1 MSVSPSAGSIPV
13 RPGAITAVLALLS
26 VFPPVATD
34 MYLSSMDDL
43 GQALNAS
50 SSATELSLSLFFLG
64 LCVGQLIMGPLIDGY
79 GRKGPL
85 LAGVALFTATSLAL
99 LFIRDVTLFN
109 TLRFFQAVG
118 ACAGMVVGRAVVN
131 DLYKGREAAK
141 VLTLLVMLMTLGPIL
156 SPFLGSLMA
165 QAFGWLSIFVTMVA
179 VGAVALG
186 LTRVVLPETLPPERR
201 AVRPFATALR
211 RAGTLVT
218 RRAYILPALVAA
230 LVQAAMFAFITGSS
244 GLFQTGFGLSGTA
257 YGLLFALVAA
267 ALMLA
272 GKLNGR
278 LLDRFA
284 PAQIVNLG
292 LPLFAL
298 SGLALVAVSG
308 TSILWVFV
316 VPLWC
321 AIGLVGLLTANV
333 MAITM
338 EACTEGAG
346 IGSAVLGGLQFAVAF
361 LTSAGVALGGSDSGL
376 SLSLGIFLP
385 ALGALALWSLLRRGD
400 VAAKPV

>member
-1 MSVSPSAGSIPV
+1 MSVSPAP
-13 RPGAITAVLALLS
+13 RTGAITAVLALLS
-26 VFPPVATD
+26 VFPPIATD
-34 MYLSSMDDL
+34 MYLSSMDDISH
-43 GQALNAS
+43 ALNAS
-50 SSATELSLSLFFLG
+50 ASATEMSLSLFFLG
-64 LCVGQLIMGPLIDGY
+64 LCAGQLIMGPLIDGY
-79 GRKGPL
+79 GRKRPL
-85 LAGVALFTATSLAL
+85 LGGVLLFTATSLAL
-99 LFIRDVTLFN
+99 LFVRDATVFN

-165 QAFGWLSIFVTMVA
+165 HAFGWISIFVTMVV
-179 VGAVALG
+179 VGAVALV
-186 LTRVVLPETLPPERR
+186 LTRAVLPETLAPEHRTD
-201 AVRPFATALR
+201 RPFATAWR
-211 RAGTLVT
+211 RAGQLVT
-218 RRAYILPALVAA
+218 RKGFILPALTAG

-244 GLFQTGFGLSGTA
+244 GLFQTGFGLSGTS

-272 GKLNGR
+272 GKLNTV

-284 PAQIVNLG
+284 PAQIVNVG

-298 SGLALVAVSG
+298 AGVVLVGVSG
-308 TSILWVFV
+308 TSHLWVFV

-321 AIGLVGLLTANV
+321 AIGLVGLLSANI

-338 EACTEGAG
+338 EASGGGAG
-346 IGSAVLGGLQFAVAF
+346 IGSAVLGGLQFAIAF
-361 LTSAGVALGGSDSGL
+361 LTSTGVALAGSDSGL
-376 SLSLGIFLP
+376 SLAMGIFMPGL
-385 ALGALALWSLLRRGD
+385 AALALWTLLRRSGAE
-400 VAAKPV
+400 VEAT